1 MARGGRRG
9 GRGGGRGKGGGD
21 YRPAGDAKDSGLG
34 IPGAQN
40 NKTSFA
46 QSAGKVNTFQG
57 TSGGGAFGNKSGGS
71 KGTKRIGTGK
81 LSNNTSYTLRSPG
94 GDQTTVRGGLP
105 GARVGP
111 NLAAAKG
118 TKRDAM
124 ILPHL
129 RKGAQRGRGG
139 STQ

>member
-1 MARGGRRG
+1 MARGGRG
-9 GRGGGRGKGGGD
+9 GRRGGGRGKG
-21 YRPAGDAKDSGLG
+21 GLG

-40 NKTSFA
+40 NRTSLA
-46 QSAGKVNTFQG
+46 QSAGKVSTFQG

-71 KGTKRIGTGK
+71 KGTKKIGRTT
-81 LSNNTSYTLRSPG
+81 LANSTSATIRSPG
-94 GDQTTVRGGLP
+94 GDQTTVHGGLS

-111 NLAAAKG
+111 NLAAAQG
-118 TKRDAM
+118 TRRDTK

>member
-1 MARGGRRG
+1 
-9 GRGGGRGKGGGD
+9 
-21 YRPAGDAKDSGLG
+21 
-34 IPGAQN
+34 
-40 NKTSFA
+40 
-46 QSAGKVNTFQG
+46 VNTFQG

-71 KGTKRIGTGK
+71 KGTKKIGSGR
-81 LSNNTSYTLRSPG
+81 LSNNTSYTMRSPG
-94 GDQTTVRGGLP
+94 GDNTVVPNTLP

-118 TKRDAM
+118 TRRDAKV
-124 ILPHL
+124 LPHL

>member
-1 MARGGRRG
+1 MARG
-9 GRGGGRGKGGGD
+9 GRGGGRGGNRGRG
-21 YRPAGDAKDSGLG
+21 
-34 IPGAQN
+34 
-40 NKTSFA
+40 FA
-46 QSAGKVNTFQG
+46 QSAGKVSTFQG

-71 KGTKRIGTGK
+71 KGTKRIGAGK

-94 GDQTTVRGGLP
+94 GDGTTVQGGLS

-111 NLAAAKG
+111 NLAAAQG
-118 TKRDAM
+118 TRRDTK